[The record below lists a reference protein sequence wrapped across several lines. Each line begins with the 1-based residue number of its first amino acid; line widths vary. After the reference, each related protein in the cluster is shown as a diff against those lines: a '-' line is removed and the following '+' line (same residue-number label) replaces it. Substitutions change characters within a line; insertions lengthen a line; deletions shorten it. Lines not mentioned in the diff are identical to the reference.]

1 VRLAAD
7 GTLLT
12 PASGYLNA
20 NFDSPFAQAID
31 ASGNL
36 WVANGVIGKMV
47 ELVGVAAPVKTPI
60 VAAVT
65 GNLLGQRP

>member
-1 VRLAAD
+1 MRIAAN
-7 GTLLT
+7 GTMLT

-20 NFDSPFAQAID
+20 GFNSPFAQAID

-36 WVANGVIGKMV
+36 WVANGVGGNIV
-47 ELVGVAAPVKTPI
+47 EMVGVAAPVKTPV

-65 GNLLGQRP
+65 GDLLGQRP